1 MTIPEEGLQDFLHEF
16 DRERLLKRFENGE
29 RHISFRYWTRT
40 ATFEPMLAEDHMALY
55 REEETGDIIAVNYVL
70 DRTEHYRLE
79 EKERALEKSNREYA
93 KLLEEEK
100 KHTAM
105 IEELTKK
112 LQSQLELFTVSIPGG
127 VKISNDDPE
136 YSFKYVSEQFAN
148 MLGYATPKELM
159 DASGGNIIGLAHP
172 DDVKVGL
179 ADALNQ
185 YTHSDHYATIYRI
198 RCKDGTY
205 KYIEDRGQKVIK
217 EDGTIEHWNLM
228 LDKND
233 FMHKSIALESE
244 KKANKSKSDFLSRM
258 SHDMRTPLNGI
269 IGLLKIAEKHFDD
282 SELVL
287 ENFGKMQVAADYLLS
302 LINDILQMSKIEDGN
317 VPLTQEIINFD
328 ELSQDVLTIIEQRAK
343 DRGIQMQFCS
353 KKEGLRYPFIYGS
366 PVHLRQIFLNI
377 YGNCIKYNRI
387 GGKIITVLDYTEV
400 VDGITTYEW
409 TITDTGI
416 GMSKEYLK
424 HIFEPF
430 SQERNDSGST
440 QQGIGLGMAIV
451 KGLIEKMGGTIEVK
465 SEEGIGSTFIIR
477 IPFKLAPAPDTVK
490 KTAAQMDISGLNLLL
505 VEDNELN
512 REIAT
517 ALLEEIGIS
526 VDSVEDGTDAV
537 ERMNE
542 VDDDRYDLIFM
553 DIYLN
558 ELNGI
563 DIVRKIRQMDSKV
576 MIVFLTTSKEYIF
589 EAAPFHFFDYILKPF
604 ESTQIFHVL
613 DDALALLPEQEAE
626 LSFEYRSF
634 DVHFPLSKIQY
645 IYSNNHEVII
655 HTTNGTHA
663 FRLPF
668 YSVTDHLDDSRFLQ
682 CNRGIMLNMDYIKTM
697 ESDYFEMT
705 DSKCFPI
712 KTKGRKQIREQ
723 YIKYQFLKLE
733 EA

>member
-1 MTIPEEGLQDFLHEF
+1 MSQDIINNRFLEESVFAIADGYCVINLTKNIVRGSMYQVVNGKKYNLNEQLGLPENSSLQSLVDAWALTIPEEGLKDFLHEF
-16 DRERLLKRFENGE
+16 DRERLLNRFENGE

-55 REEETGDIIAVNYVL
+55 REEETGDVIAVNYVL

-148 MLGYATPKELM
+148 MLGYATPKELL

-185 YTHSDHYATIYRI
+185 YTYSDHYATIYRI

-205 KYIEDRGQKVIK
+205 KYIEDRGQKVIQK
-217 EDGTIEHWNLM
+217 DGTIEHWNLM

-269 IGLLKIAEKHFDD
+269 IGLLKIAEKHFNDR
-282 SELVL
+282 ELVL
-287 ENFGKMQVAADYLLS
+287 ENFRKMQVAADYLLS

-317 VPLTQEIINFD
+317 VPLTQEIINFE

-343 DRGIQMQFCS
+343 DRGIQMQFRA

-387 GGKIITVLDYTEV
+387 GGKIISVSDYTEA

-416 GMSKEYLK
+416 GMSREYQE

-430 SQERNDSGST
+430 SQEREDARST

-512 REIAT
+512 TEIAET
-517 ALLEEIGIS
+517 LLSDEGANLT
-526 VDSVEDGTDAV
+526 VAEDGLQAVRMFQEKPEGYFDAI
-537 ERMNE
+537 
-542 VDDDRYDLIFM
+542 LM
-553 DIYLN
+553 DIMMPVMD
-558 ELNGI
+558 GI
-563 DIVRKIRQMDSKV
+563 TATKTIRS
-576 MIVFLTTSKEYIF
+576 
-589 EAAPFHFFDYILKPF
+589 LKHP
-604 ESTQIFHVL
+604 
-613 DDALALLPEQEAE
+613 DAETIP
-626 LSFEYRSF
+626 
-634 DVHFPLSKIQY
+634 
-645 IYSNNHEVII
+645 II
-655 HTTNGTHA
+655 AMTANA
-663 FRLPF
+663 FREDKEKCL
-668 YSVTDHLDDSRFLQ
+668 TAGMNAHLA
-682 CNRGIMLNMDYIKTM
+682 K
-697 ESDYFEMT
+697 
-705 DSKCFPI
+705 PI
-712 KTKGRKQIREQ
+712 KIEN
-723 YIKYQFLKLE
+723 IKRILCEYCV
-733 EA
+733 